1 MTHPFGGSGFRNQTT
16 GLAVQEKE
24 RGEGVGGEEG
34 GWYPVDRGRSEQR
47 IQLIRVDDP
56 LAIAPTGTAP
66 PPNQPINRAGS
77 IKQSREV
84 VTKKIPDQ

>member
-1 MTHPFGGSGFRNQTT
+1 MPYCVVTAVAFFFMTHPFGGSGFRNQTT

-47 IQLIRVDDP
+47 IQLIRVDDLWP
-56 LAIAPTGTAP
+56 
-66 PPNQPINRAGS
+66 
-77 IKQSREV
+77 
-84 VTKKIPDQ
+84 